1 MSSYDHYVLVTCPA
15 AYDAGWQDGMLGVE
29 GEDSRK
35 WDFEDTTSY
44 YEDGYKL
51 GQEEAERMPEDE
63 RTKMREEFKEQLKQ
77 DEEQGVIR
85 LGHASAMSAI
95 KYGR

>member
-1 MSSYDHYVLVTCPA
+1 MSSYDRYVLVTCPA

-44 YEDGYKL
+44 KL

-63 RTKMREEFKEQLKQ
+63 RTKMR
-77 DEEQGVIR
+77 
-85 LGHASAMSAI
+85 
-95 KYGR
+95 